1 MKHRYTFYWIL
12 WGLGELSGLGQ
23 WLLLRWA
30 LPVPEHELLLT
41 FSLLPFVYLVPNILG
56 NHLPLNVTRLL
67 ARIGGYWFI
76 YGYYMTLLLLPAFA
90 VWLVCLAQPFGLS
103 LDWWHT
109 VFSVYYGRASLLG
122 LAALLAVGSWRA
134 RHPVVHRI
142 EMKTEKPIER
152 AFSVA
157 FASDIH
163 LGAVLGHSFAAELRR
178 DMMNLQPDL
187 ILFGGDI
194 IDGDLGYVLRDKS
207 FKGFAGLKAPWGV
220 YAVFGNH
227 DTYGMNL
234 SKEQKRLKQNGVRC
248 LRGGTVHLVAGV
260 SLVGMEDYMIA
271 PHAQF
276 PQAEP
281 DAFTIAMEHE
291 PLRIEQAASR
301 GMDLYFAGHTHA
313 GQFWPNRFVT
323 RRIFALDYGA
333 KRFGHLLAIVSS
345 GYGAW
350 GQIFRLGPAP
360 EIVLVNVKPTRKV

>member
-134 RHPVVHRI
+134 RHPVMHRI
-142 EMKTEKPIER
+142 EMETEKPIER

-194 IDGDLGYVLRDKS
+194 IDGDFGYVLRDKS

-260 SLVGMEDYMIA
+260 SLGRLHDCPARPVPAGRARRLHDCDGA
-271 PHAQF
+271 
-276 PQAEP
+276 
-281 DAFTIAMEHE
+281 
-291 PLRIEQAASR
+291 QAAAHR
-301 GMDLYFAGHTHA
+301 AGRLARHGPLLRRSHA
-313 GQFWPNRFVT
+313 CRTVLAQPVRDQAHLRPRLWRK
-323 RRIFALDYGA
+323 ALRPPARY
-333 KRFGHLLAIVSS
+333 RLQRLR
-345 GYGAW
+345 
-350 GQIFRLGPAP
+350 RLGPPRPGAGDRAGERQANP
-360 EIVLVNVKPTRKV
+360 QGLTT

>member
-134 RHPVVHRI
+134 RHPVMHRI
-142 EMKTEKPIER
+142 EMETEKPIER

-234 SKEQKRLKQNGVRC
+234 SKE
-248 LRGGTVHLVAGV
+248 
-260 SLVGMEDYMIA
+260 
-271 PHAQF
+271 
-276 PQAEP
+276 
-281 DAFTIAMEHE
+281 
-291 PLRIEQAASR
+291 
-301 GMDLYFAGHTHA
+301 
-313 GQFWPNRFVT
+313 
-323 RRIFALDYGA
+323 
-333 KRFGHLLAIVSS
+333 
-345 GYGAW
+345 
-350 GQIFRLGPAP
+350 
-360 EIVLVNVKPTRKV
+360 

>member
-1 MKHRYTFYWIL
+1 
-12 WGLGELSGLGQ
+12 
-23 WLLLRWA
+23 
-30 LPVPEHELLLT
+30 
-41 FSLLPFVYLVPNILG
+41 
-56 NHLPLNVTRLL
+56 
-67 ARIGGYWFI
+67 
-76 YGYYMTLLLLPAFA
+76 
-90 VWLVCLAQPFGLS
+90 
-103 LDWWHT
+103 
-109 VFSVYYGRASLLG
+109 
-122 LAALLAVGSWRA
+122 
-134 RHPVVHRI
+134 
-142 EMKTEKPIER
+142 
-152 AFSVA
+152 
-157 FASDIH
+157 
-163 LGAVLGHSFAAELRR
+163 
-178 DMMNLQPDL
+178 
-187 ILFGGDI
+187 
-194 IDGDLGYVLRDKS
+194 
-207 FKGFAGLKAPWGV
+207 
-220 YAVFGNH
+220 
-227 DTYGMNL
+227 MNL

-360 EIVLVNVKPTRKV
+360 EIVLVNVKLTRKV